1 MSRNNSNFQ
10 SKPLVMENNKD
21 PFVEKW
27 KKTREKGFT
36 KHFYSTGLSFGI
48 LLFVVLTAYDYF
60 FVDKKFES
68 TYDFIIQLVI
78 CIVFGGGI
86 YAIFIWF
93 LNEMMYKKK
102 SQNKN

>member
-1 MSRNNSNFQ
+1 
-10 SKPLVMENNKD
+10 MENKKD

-27 KKTREKGFT
+27 GKTREKGFT
-36 KHFYSTGLSFGI
+36 RHFLSTALSFGI

-60 FVDKKFES
+60 FTEHKFEN
-68 TYDFIIQLVI
+68 TYDFLIQLLI

-102 SQNKN
+102 TQKKD